1 MAKQQKNIIPLYKY
15 FAIHGFNHSMD
26 EIAAGV
32 QLTRKTLHNRYISRQ
47 YIHDLVVNYWKSLFI
62 TQFEEKM
69 QFSNHA
75 LESLLILIYE
85 LELAIVNEF
94 PIYEKESS
102 FYQSPKSIENHFL
115 VPIITQ
121 IIKNGQQTGDV
132 SIDIEP
138 KKYACYFIYIIVNML
153 LLSVTQEIKE
163 ENLKTKKERISKLNS
178 SIQIEIIEFVIAPIL
193 TLKGKTKFK
202 EIDLNLLFIV
212 H

>member
-15 FAIHGFNHSMD
+15 FAVNGFHHSMD

-32 QLTRKTLHNRYISRQ
+32 QLTRKTLHNRYVSRQ
-47 YIHDLVVNYWKSLFI
+47 SIDDMVVAYWETLFV
-62 TQFEEKM
+62 TRFEEKM

-75 LESLLILIYE
+75 LESILILIYE

-94 PIYEKESS
+94 PIYEKESIH
-102 FYQSPKSIENHFL
+102 FQSPKRIENHFL
-115 VPIITQ
+115 IPIITQ
-121 IIKNGQQTGDV
+121 IIKNGQQTGEI

-138 KKYACYFIYIIVNML
+138 RKYACYFLYIIINML
-153 LLSVTQEIKE
+153 FLSVILEIKE

-193 TLKGKTKFK
+193 TLKGKSKFK